1 MDCGGLCYV
10 PEWMMI
16 KVRTCLG
23 LASAGAAFVGAILAA
38 ATPATSAWARQAT
51 AADGPLSTAAPE
63 RPLPPPS
70 PEVLAARA
78 KRDLAQKVYDLIGP
92 ETLSPTTRALAA
104 SLSVQ
109 VARAVSNK
117 DIARAKAI
125 MAAVNDGLEDIQP
138 SISDA
143 TVTLMTQDF
152 TTEQLQALFDFYQSP
167 AGQAALKILPRIAN
181 QASTLSMRMTP
192 EMMTTIRD
200 SYCGRVKCTS
210 QERSAFTAI
219 AERAAAAQTPSAAVH

>member
-1 MDCGGLCYV
+1 
-10 PEWMMI
+10 
-16 KVRTCLG
+16 
-23 LASAGAAFVGAILAA
+23 
-38 ATPATSAWARQAT
+38 
-51 AADGPLSTAAPE
+51 
-63 RPLPPPS
+63 LPPPS
-70 PEVLAARA
+70 PEVQAARA
-78 KRDLAQKVYDLIGP
+78 KRALAQKVYDLIGP

-109 VARAVSNK
+109 VARAVTNK

-138 SISDA
+138 TISNA

-152 TTEQLQALFDFYQSP
+152 TTEQLQALFDVYQSP

-181 QASTLSMRMTP
+181 QASTLSMTMTP

-200 SYCGRVKCTS
+200 SYCGRVTCTA
-210 QERSAFTAI
+210 QERGAFTAI
-219 AERAAAAQTPSAAVH
+219 ADRAAAAAQTPGRASGGAVH

>member
-1 MDCGGLCYV
+1 
-10 PEWMMI
+10 MI
-16 KVRTCLG
+16 RVQTCSA
-23 LASAGAAFVGAILAA
+23 LALATAAVFSVMAAFAT
-38 ATPATSAWARQAT
+38 TPATAWAYQ
-51 AADGPLSTAAPE
+51 DGPLSTAQPD

-78 KRDLAQKVYDLIGP
+78 KRALAQRVYDLIGP
-92 ETLSPTTRALAA
+92 ETLSPSTRALAA

-109 VARAVSNK
+109 VARAVTNK

-125 MAAVNDGLEDIQP
+125 IAAVNDGLEDIRP

-143 TVTLMTQDF
+143 TVTLMTADF
-152 TTEQLQALFDFYQSP
+152 TTDQLQALLDFYQSP

-181 QASTLSMRMTP
+181 QVSTLSLKMTP

-210 QERSAFTAI
+210 QEQAAFTAL
-219 AERAAAAQTPSAAVH
+219 AQHAAAATQAPPTTPAAH

>member
-1 MDCGGLCYV
+1 
-10 PEWMMI
+10 MI
-16 KVRTCLG
+16 KVRTRS
-23 LASAGAAFVGAILAA
+23 ASACAGAAVFGAILALSVSG
-38 ATPATSAWARQAT
+38 TSASARQPPAPDSPLTT
-51 AADGPLSTAAPE
+51 AEPE
-63 RPLPPPS
+63 RPPPPPS

-78 KRDLAQKVYDLIGP
+78 KRALAQKVYDLIGP

-109 VARAVSNK
+109 IARAVSNK

-125 MAAVNDGLEDIQP
+125 MAAVNDGLDDIAP
-138 SISDA
+138 GISDA
-143 TVTLMTQDF
+143 TVTLMTEDF
-152 TTEQLQALFDFYQSP
+152 TPEQLQALLDFYQSP
-167 AGQAALKILPRIAN
+167 AGQAALKILPRIAS
-181 QASTLSMRMTP
+181 QASSLSMRMTP

-219 AERAAAAQTPSAAVH
+219 AERAAAAEAPAAKPPVATPDVAR